1 MRGSVSDRISVRPNY
16 YIGCVF
22 TNNATNV
29 TEHYVAPEMESRMIV
44 KDLRML
50 LNKLD
55 TECTRLLESSVGSC
69 VNRGHYELT
78 WEHILHEMILE
89 SSSGVKEVLRNH
101 SVNVSDLEKALTRE
115 LEDIPAGSTAKP
127 AFSPTLI
134 SILENAWSLAGLY
147 YGANRVF
154 AGALFVSGLESMAR
168 TMTKSALLLREMDPA
183 DVKKEIEQ
191 WAKEAG
197 AGLESTASAVGTAT
211 PEDEE
216 ALSRFCTNF
225 TQCARDG
232 EIDPV
237 SGRDDEIR
245 QVLDI
250 LSRRRKN
257 NPILVGEAGVGK
269 TAVIEGLAL
278 RIAAGDVPEPM
289 KDIEVW
295 GLDLGLMQA
304 GASVKGEFEKRLKS
318 VVNAVKKSGGR
329 YALFIDEAHTLI
341 GSGGAAGQGDAA
353 NLLKPAL
360 ARGELRTLAATTW
373 SEYRQYVEK
382 DPALARRFQLVKV
395 DEPDE
400 ERAVSMLLGVA
411 ISYEKHHGVHITEAG
426 VRAAVRLSDR
436 YITGRQLPDKA
447 VDVLDTACTRVK
459 MSQTT
464 TPASLDR
471 ARRTLF
477 DLSRARDALHKD
489 RNAGLPVD
497 PENIKEVEEK
507 IQEQQAEI
515 ATLSDRWEEEIR
527 RVTRISDL
535 QSELPELSG
544 DAATGED
551 DRNELLNEIGEL
563 TADLEKFQGTSP
575 MVFANVSPGV
585 CAQVVGDWTGI
596 PVGTMVRD
604 DAKVLVEL
612 ENRILGRVVG
622 QNDLV
627 TRLADDIRA
636 SKAGLGNPDAPLGV
650 FLFTGPSGV
659 GKTETALALADT
671 LFGGERFLTT
681 INMSEYQE
689 KHTVSQLKGSPPG
702 YVGYG
707 EGGVL
712 TEAVR
717 QRPYSVVLLDEVEKA
732 HIEVMNLFYQV
743 FDKGIMRDGEGR
755 EIDFRNTL
763 IIMTSNLA
771 SETIIDTCTD
781 RPDTSI
787 DEIIE
792 TIRPR
797 LSAHFQPA
805 LLGRARILPFRPL
818 SQDILVKIVGMKLNK
833 IGRRLETTHKARLE
847 WTDEVSSYLA
857 SQCTAVE
864 AGARLL
870 DATIGRTLL
879 PKISRELLARIGEG
893 EECMER
899 VLVTLDENREFVID
913 FE

>member
-1 MRGSVSDRISVRPNY
+1 
-16 YIGCVF
+16 
-22 TNNATNV
+22 
-29 TEHYVAPEMESRMIV
+29 MESGMIV

-55 TECTRLLESSVGSC
+55 SECTRLLESSVGSC

-78 WEHILHEMILE
+78 WEHILHEMLQE
-89 SSSGVKEVLRNH
+89 SSTGIRELLRKH
-101 SVNVSDLEKALTRE
+101 SVTVDELEKALTRE
-115 LEDIPAGSTAKP
+115 LEDLPTGSTSKP

-134 SILENAWSLAGLY
+134 KILEDAWSLAGLY
-147 YGANRVF
+147 YGVSRVF
-154 AGALFVSGLESMAR
+154 VGALFVGGLESMTR
-168 TMTKSALLLREMDPA
+168 TMTESARLLRELDPSEI
-183 DVKKEIEQ
+183 KKELET
-191 WAKEAG
+191 WAVDAG
-197 AGLESTASAVGTAT
+197 AESTAGSSATAT

-216 ALSRFCTNF
+216 ALSRYCTNF
-225 TQCARDG
+225 TQSARDG

-278 RIAAGDVPEPM
+278 RIAAGDVPDPL

-304 GASVKGEFEKRLKS
+304 GASVKGEFEKRLKA
-318 VVNAVKKSGGR
+318 VVNAVKNSGGR

-400 ERAVSMLLGVA
+400 EKAVSMLLGVA

-436 YITGRQLPDKA
+436 YIAGRQLPDKA

-471 ARRTLF
+471 ARRTLY
-477 DLSRARDALHKD
+477 DCERARDALHKD

-497 PENIKEVEEK
+497 SDSITEIEEK

-535 QSELPELSG
+535 QAELPELSHE
-544 DAATGED
+544 AADTNEEK
-551 DRNELLNEIGEL
+551 RKELLKEIGEL
-563 TADLEKFQGTSP
+563 TEDLEKFQGTSP

-612 ENRILGRVVG
+612 EDRILGRVVG
-622 QNDLV
+622 QDDLIS
-627 TRLADDIRA
+627 RLADDIRA

-771 SETIIDTCTD
+771 SESIIDMCTGSD
-781 RPDTSI
+781 ADI

-792 TIRPR
+792 SIRPR

-818 SQDILVKIVGMKLNK
+818 SEDVLVRIVGMKLDK
-833 IGRRLETTHKARLE
+833 IRRRLEATHGARLE
-847 WTDEVSSYLA
+847 WTDEVASYLA
-857 SQCTAVE
+857 GQCTAVE

-879 PKISRELLARIGEG
+879 PKISRELLARIGG
-893 EECMER
+893 GDECMER
-899 VLVTLDENREFVID
+899 VLVSLNDDREFVVD